1 MALLSRIKQ
10 RFSRDKVDLQ
20 LDDIQAL
27 ILRSRPE
34 PYVGIHVMLH
44 VGEAEGGRD
53 LIRRIAPH
61 IPAASG
67 WTEELEAWTGIAIS
81 HAGLVALGLP
91 EASLK
96 SFPLAFQQ
104 GMAAHADSS

>member
-1 MALLSRIKQ
+1 MGLLSDLAA
-10 RFSRDKVDLQ
+10 RFRRESVELA

-61 IPAASG
+61 NPAATG
-67 WTEELEAWTGIAIS
+67 WTEEL
-81 HAGLVALGLP
+81 
-91 EASLK
+91 
-96 SFPLAFQQ
+96 
-104 GMAAHADSS
+104 